1 MKQKTQPKDDFE
13 QQILSN
19 PRDLMIWIKYMAA
32 TQDLKGFQSAYDLG
46 KRALLAFETG
56 SNLTDLHKAIINL
69 CFYFGTEAVVN
80 EAFAQAV
87 QVCSSA
93 DICIHMTTLYKNKG
107 NWVSAE
113 LYMQKLLKKR
123 AQSQAAWSEYIS
135 FLYEWRQATSQAD
148 EGAALDSK
156 ITKISK
162 QALQSLPASKK
173 IMFLTKRAVAE
184 YRVGEFEKARTTFEL
199 LISKTPNRADLWN
212 LYVDME
218 LKYGKDDEVKSNLL
232 KRVCEL
238 RLKPKSMKLLLT
250 KRLQFE
256 KTVNGAKP
264 KNLEIIAGKYAEY
277 YLQRAKDRKQEQSD
291 AGPTQQGYNR
301 SSRYGD
307 ANNTNNNED
316 RV

>member
-1 MKQKTQPKDDFE
+1 MQPKDDFE

-19 PRDLMIWIKYMAA
+19 PRDLMIWIKYIAA
-32 TQDLKGFQSAYDLG
+32 TQDLKGFQSAYDLS
-46 KRALLAFETG
+46 KRALMAFETG
-56 SNLTDLHKAIINL
+56 SNFTDLHKAIINL
-69 CFYFGTEAVVN
+69 CFYFGTDAAVT
-80 EAFAQAV
+80 EAFSQAV

-107 NWVSAE
+107 SWASAE
-113 LYMQKLLKKR
+113 VYMQKLLKKR

-135 FLYEWRQATSQAD
+135 FLYEWRQATANAD
-148 EGAALDSK
+148 EGAKLDQK
-156 ITKISK
+156 ITNLSK

-184 YRVGEFEKARTTFEL
+184 FRVGEFEKARTTFEL

-218 LKYGKDDEVKSNLL
+218 LKYGKDDEVKGNLL
-232 KRVCEL
+232 KRASEL

-256 KTVNGAKP
+256 KTVNGTKS
-264 KNLEIIAGKYAEY
+264 KNLEIIAGKYADY
-277 YLQRAKDRKQEQSD
+277 YLQRAKDRKQEGNNSGQ
-291 AGPTQQGYNR
+291 TQQGYKR
-301 SSRYGD
+301 STGLSD
-307 ANNTNNNED
+307 ADNAQNNED
-316 RV
+316 RI